1 MREQERVGGGM
12 KRGGRVDS
20 PPPIPLTAHPPIYGS
35 PFQQGHSR
43 WGGSVDALFSQV
55 NSNEPSSGLY
65 RGDLSA
71 PRTH

>member
-12 KRGGRVDS
+12 KRGGRVD